1 MHNPPDRSSVEPDW
15 ARRGYSFG
23 IWVDPPGQEWRDFVH
38 ATDELVMLVEGELEL
53 TCDGTTYRLTP
64 GRVLVI
70 PPNAPHSGRA
80 LTACRVLDVFAPVR
94 DDYR

>member
-38 ATDELVMLVEGELEL
+38 ATDEVVMLVGGELEL
-53 TCDGTTYRLTP
+53 TCGGRTWRPAIGEEVLIPARARHTVRNVGAGSNRWFYGYRT
-64 GRVLVI
+64 GR
-70 PPNAPHSGRA
+70 
-80 LTACRVLDVFAPVR
+80 
-94 DDYR
+94 